1 MRILLA
7 EDERTISQLINHF
20 LTAEGHEVNA
30 VRSAAE
36 AIQLLS
42 ADEYDLILLDLHL
55 SDGDG
60 FQVVNSI
67 DSGPGVRPRVI
78 VMTGDTPFAAED
90 PRSARVAAVLYKPF
104 ALDELEAAVRGC
116 IV

>member
-1 MRILLA
+1 MKILLA
-7 EDERTISQLINHF
+7 EDERTISQLINHV
-20 LTAEGHEVNA
+20 LAADGHEVNA

-42 ADEYDLILLDLHL
+42 VDEYDLVLLDLHL

-60 FQVVNSI
+60 LQVVDTIAN
-67 DSGPGVRPRVI
+67 GPDVRTRVI
-78 VMTGDTPFAAED
+78 VMTGETPFSSED
-90 PRSARVAAVLYKPF
+90 PRCARVAGVLYKPF
-104 ALDELEAAVRGC
+104 ALDELEAAVRRF